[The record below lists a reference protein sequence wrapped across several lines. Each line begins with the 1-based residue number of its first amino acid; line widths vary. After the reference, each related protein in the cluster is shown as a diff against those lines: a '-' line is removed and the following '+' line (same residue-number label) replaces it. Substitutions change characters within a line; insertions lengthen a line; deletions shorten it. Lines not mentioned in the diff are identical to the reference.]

1 MTNANE
7 LKGSWGEVSKNWVW
21 FLVLGVIFVV
31 LGSVGIIMVPIMT
44 ISAVTV
50 FGVFMAVGGLLQ
62 LYHSIKKVEGW
73 KSKISHLIISLI
85 YIFGGFVTI
94 LNPIAASTILTLFL
108 AGSLVGI
115 GILRIVT
122 AFQHKDDIENWVWIV
137 ISGILSILLG
147 LMIGLHWPTSS
158 LWALGIFISI
168 DLIFSGWTYI
178 FFALGAKRA
187 S

>member
-1 MTNANE
+1 MENA
-7 LKGSWGEVSKNWVW
+7 KGLLSGWGETSKNWVW

-50 FGVFMAVGGLLQ
+50 FGVFMVVGGILQ
-62 LYHSIKKVEGW
+62 LYHGVKKVEGW
-73 KSKISHLIISLI
+73 KSKIIHILISLI

-94 LNPIAASTILTLFL
+94 INPIAASAILTLFL

-115 GILRIVT
+115 GILRIIT
-122 AFQHKDDIENWVWIV
+122 AFQHKEDVASWIW
-137 ISGILSILLG
+137 IALSGVLSIVLG
-147 LMIGLHWPTSS
+147 LMIGLHWPVSS
-158 LWALGIFISI
+158 LWALGLFISI

-178 FFALGAKRA
+178 FFALTARKA
-187 S
+187 L